1 MTLAPWI
8 ALFVLVALLGAM
20 QVVGVRALEA
30 WGVQP
35 SRAVVALRAVNFM
48 AVVVVVAYAVWWKVA
63 R

>member
-8 ALFVLVALLGAM
+8 ALVVLVALLGAM
-20 QVVGVRALEA
+20 QVVGLRALAA

-35 SRAVVALRAVNFM
+35 SRAVVVLRAVNFA